1 MLTINHTICP
11 ECSIGCGLNVISK
24 NGIIVGINPFKNH
37 EINEGKN
44 CKNCTRYV
52 EKISSINDKTFDYD
66 GAVKDITD
74 KLNSTDNDKI
84 TIITSGNTDNNDL
97 ENLIKFADEK
107 GYELVSYEYE
117 FTKISPE
124 LIADYEDIE
133 KAQLIITIG
142 DIFRKNSLIGRRII
156 HARENGA
163 KTINIYTE
171 SNLTG
176 FNSDEFIQIES
187 YDQIMEIIDSTQ
199 TDENTVVI
207 VNEIPSKDEYENL
220 IKFIEEK
227 NIQVLPLLQHP
238 NSYAIL
244 EKTEPLSKEELTDKI
259 NDSELILL
267 VNEDPRE
274 YLDDEILENKQ
285 IISFTQDSTDVG
297 LTVPLKIWCQ
307 KETSFTNS
315 AGLTQEYS
323 DAIQD
328 EENTLKTLSEVLEL
342 L

>member
-52 EKISSINDKTFDYD
+52 EKISSIKDKTFDYD

>member
-44 CKNCTRYV
+44 CKNCTLYV
-52 EKISSINDKTFDYD
+52 EKISSIKDKTFDYD

-74 KLNSTDNDKI
+74 KLNSTDNDRI

>member
-44 CKNCTRYV
+44 CKNCTQYV
-52 EKISSINDKTFDYD
+52 EKISLIKDKIFDYD
-66 GAVKDITD
+66 GAVKEITD
-74 KLNSTDNDKI
+74 KLNSTDNDRI

-187 YDQIMEIIDSTQ
+187 YDQILEIIDSTQ

-267 VNEDPRE
+267 VNEDPRK